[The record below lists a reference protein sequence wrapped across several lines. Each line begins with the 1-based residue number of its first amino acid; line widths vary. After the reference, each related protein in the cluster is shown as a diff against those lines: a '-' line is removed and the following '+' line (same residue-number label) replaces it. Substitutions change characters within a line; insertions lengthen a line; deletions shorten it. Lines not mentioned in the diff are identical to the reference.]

1 MPMLQLVIQSQK
13 FYLTVVMTVVRNL
26 FFMVVAQPKTVV
38 YTLNQAANR
47 DKAKC
52 KTLQFL
58 VWPLEADSNKNQSI
72 PIDPI

>member
-1 MPMLQLVIQSQK
+1 MLWLVIQSQK
-13 FYLTVVMTVVRNL
+13 FYLTVVITVVKNIV
-26 FFMVVAQPKTVV
+26 FMVVAQPKTIV

-47 DKAKC
+47 NKAKC

-58 VWPLEADSNKNQSI
+58 EWPLEADSNKNQSV